1 MDKTTHLTI
10 LYDYYSE
17 LLTDNQRLYFEE
29 YYFQNLSLGE
39 ISDNYKVS
47 RNAVHK
53 NIKVVEQ
60 KLNEYEEKLKLYKKS
75 LIIDNIIGEITDEKI
90 KLELENIK

>member
-17 LLTDNQRLYFEE
+17 LLTEHQRLYFEE

-39 ISDNYKVS
+39 ISDNYKIS

-53 NIKVVEQ
+53 NIKTVED
-60 KLNEYEEKLKLYKKS
+60 KLTEYEDKLKLYKKS
-75 LIIDNIIGEITDEKI
+75 LIIDKIISKISDKKI
-90 KLELENIK
+90 KAELEDIK